1 MNREKIIKKIG
12 KIGEDIATEYLIKNS
27 YNILHRNFH
36 SQFGEIDIIAEKD
49 STIYFFEVKTRTENS
64 FTQPEESITRRK
76 ITRIIKTAQI
86 FFQKTLNSNHHKYG
100 RKSWRISLIGI
111 ILGRPTYTYTQAD
124 TYTPTDAHTPTDI
137 PKPIYSNM
145 PPGQAKQRSLHK
157 ISITEIL

>member
-1 MNREKIIKKIG
+1 LGYIEGMNREKIIKKIG

-111 ILGRPTYTYTQAD
+111 ILGRPTYTYAQA
-124 TYTPTDAHTPTDI
+124 DAHTPTGI
-137 PKPIYSNM
+137 TPPIYPNT
-145 PPGQAKQRSLHK
+145 PLGLAAQHRSHK
-157 ISITEIL
+157 ITLTEIL